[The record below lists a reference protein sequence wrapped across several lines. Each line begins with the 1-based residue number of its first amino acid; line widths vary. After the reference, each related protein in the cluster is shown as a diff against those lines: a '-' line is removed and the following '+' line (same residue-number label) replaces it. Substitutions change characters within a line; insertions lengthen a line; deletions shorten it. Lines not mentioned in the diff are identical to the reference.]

1 MREGRNGSGHTQ
13 SMTIKES
20 SERAASKSAL
30 LEREKNMSA

>member
-1 MREGRNGSGHTQ
+1 MGFLEAVDRGGRSGSGLTQ

-30 LEREKNMSA
+30 L